1 MISMKPNMMLH
12 KGAVAKLQSTGRLAT
27 APWGRLHKEGEVLI
41 LAILAISFQSL
52 AFVDKK
58 VVSWTKTIEMVQEES
73 VV

>member
-1 MISMKPNMMLH
+1 MMLH

-27 APWGRLHKEGEVLI
+27 APWGRLHKEGEALI

-58 VVSWTKTIEMVQEES
+58 VVR
-73 VV
+73 